1 MFKQQEMG
9 KMKRGTEHK
18 SMGKVNSKETG
29 LIPEV
34 KMKGSPTFYNFTIP
48 ILDYYYS

>member
-9 KMKRGTEHK
+9 KMKKGTEQK

-34 KMKGSPTFYNFTIP
+34 KMKRPPTFYSSTVPF
-48 ILDYYYS
+48 